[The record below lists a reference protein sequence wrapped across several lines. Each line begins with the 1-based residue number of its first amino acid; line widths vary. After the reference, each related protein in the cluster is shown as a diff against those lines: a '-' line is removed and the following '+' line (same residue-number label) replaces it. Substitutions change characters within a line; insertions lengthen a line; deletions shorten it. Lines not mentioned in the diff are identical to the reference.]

1 MPYADELVILAE
13 TFEGL
18 MIKLTVLKMVK
29 SQRDL
34 RRIYENQ
41 SFDHR

>member
-18 MIKLTVLKMVK
+18 MTKIAVWKNDIESMGKAKVMILGRGLHT
-29 SQRDL
+29 
-34 RRIYENQ
+34 
-41 SFDHR
+41 